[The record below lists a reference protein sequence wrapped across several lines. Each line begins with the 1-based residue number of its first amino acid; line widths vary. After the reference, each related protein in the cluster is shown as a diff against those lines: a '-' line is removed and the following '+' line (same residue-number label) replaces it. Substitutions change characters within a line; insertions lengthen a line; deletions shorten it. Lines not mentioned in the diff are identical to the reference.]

1 MMMQKKCLQGS
12 KFKNLKTL
20 SCKYWHKILNFWALE
35 FPVKMKVQSSLNL
48 EHKQVVQAQCQNRVE
63 HHQKALLLAHH
74 PAVHVIGAD
83 DGEAQGLIG
92 RHGGGGDALGQL
104 LLDLLDRTVTLSQEL
119 HQQHGATPQRHQA
132 LKEGLLHLY
141 VHSLREHGCTLSVQE
156 VSQALALDIELN
168 AQGIAVWLDR
178 PAKNS

>member
-1 MMMQKKCLQGS
+1 MERL
-12 KFKNLKTL
+12 L
-20 SCKYWHKILNFWALE
+20 SHQPSRMYLTHY
-35 FPVKMKVQSSLNL
+35 S
-48 EHKQVVQAQCQNRVE
+48 QVEDVPR
-63 HHQKALLLAHH
+63 
-74 PAVHVIGAD
+74 
-83 DGEAQGLIG
+83 
-92 RHGGGGDALGQL
+92 LGQL
-104 LLDLLDRTVTLSQEL
+104 LLDLLERTVTLSQDL